1 MTSRALAPLNA
12 SLDKLPSCPCKEG
25 ERAGPGSRNGVSVNP
40 RPIRF
45 VANGVHWMATPSV
58 LGLKRQH
65 NHTRRRGIPS
75 GRIHGPAPL
84 LNRMRRKN
92 NPTVGFTLTQIAE
105 GFVNEDAAEEWQA
118 KDSGGALARTA
129 EWARSAAAGASRQ
142 LANYVRRS
150 DGRHRSEG
158 FEKALRRSAGASEV
172 GVIGSDRRSSK
183 KR

>member
-45 VANGVHWMATPSV
+45 VANGVHWMATPVCPGASNV
-58 LGLKRQH
+58 STI
-65 NHTRRRGIPS
+65 TRRIPS
-75 GRIHGPAPL
+75 WRIHGPAPL

-118 KDSGGALARTA
+118 QDSGGALARTA
-129 EWARSAAAGASRQ
+129 EWARSAPAGASRQ
-142 LANYVRRS
+142 LANDVRRAAATVGIAQKGS
-150 DGRHRSEG
+150 RKRSGGQRGRR
-158 FEKALRRSAGASEV
+158 K
-172 GVIGSDRRSSK
+172 
-183 KR
+183 